1 MPSFDE
7 VGFLSDELDQWK
19 RAAHDAYSDAF
30 TYAYRANG
38 MALRLM
44 KAIPVNGISDEM
56 KWAVAAYA
64 RATGAFQ
71 CSILMI
77 ERGAMAEARALARLC
92 AETVIVAKGLVTV
105 EGTLDILREDDA
117 NHSMRAITRILE
129 LNAEHAGAD
138 EKSLELLKA
147 KLAELAAAFPKPRSL
162 NYRDLAQRT
171 GLDLFYEIAYR
182 YTSGDGAHATLGA
195 FVRHMKEE
203 DGQHGYFFGPDIAGM
218 ASTLLTV
225 GVAITELID
234 LAVSRMGREEDAAE
248 LRDLKLHWMLVRAD
262 LERQAA
268 AEG

>member
-1 MPSFDE
+1 M
-7 VGFLSDELDQWK
+7 
-19 RAAHDAYSDAF
+19 
-30 TYAYRANG
+30 
-38 MALRLM
+38 
-44 KAIPVNGISDEM
+44 
-56 KWAVAAYA
+56 
-64 RATGAFQ
+64 
-71 CSILMI
+71 
-77 ERGAMAEARALARLC
+77 
-92 AETVIVAKGLVTV
+92 AKGLVTV